1 MGTQNV
7 MNNQDN
13 FDNMNNTIINIGLKN
28 AKLSNKIVMLEK
40 HIEQQQEIIG
50 VNNKTLI
57 YKNCIINE
65 LKKQKDVILIDYLKV
80 KREYYMLIFIIII
93 LFLKIILT

>member
-1 MGTQNV
+1 MGTQKI

-13 FDNMNNTIINIGLKN
+13 IDYMNNTIINIELKK
-28 AKLSNKIVMLEK
+28 ATLSNKIEMQEK
-40 HIEQQQEIIG
+40 HIEQQQEIIKI
-50 VNNKTLI
+50 NNKTLI

-65 LKKQKDVILIDYLKV
+65 LKKQKNVVLIEYIKV

>member
-1 MGTQNV
+1 MGTQKI

-13 FDNMNNTIINIGLKN
+13 IDYMNNTIINIELKK
-28 AKLSNKIVMLEK
+28 ATLSNKIEMQEK
-40 HIEQQQEIIG
+40 HIEQQQEIIKI
-50 VNNKTLI
+50 NNKTLI

-65 LKKQKDVILIDYLKV
+65 LKKQKNVVLIEYIKV

-93 LFLKIILT
+93 LFLKIILG

>member
-1 MGTQNV
+1 

-13 FDNMNNTIINIGLKN
+13 IDYMNNTIINIGLKN
-28 AKLSNKIVMLEK
+28 AKLSNKIEMQEK

-50 VNNKTLI
+50 VNNQTLI
-57 YKNCIINE
+57 YKNCIIDE
-65 LKKQKDVILIDYLKV
+65 LKKQKNVILIDYLKV

-93 LFLKIILT
+93 LFLKIILG

>member
-1 MGTQNV
+1 MGTQKI

-13 FDNMNNTIINIGLKN
+13 IDYINNTIINIELKK
-28 AKLSNKIVMLEK
+28 ATLSNKIEMQEK
-40 HIEQQQEIIG
+40 HIEQQQEIIKI
-50 VNNKTLI
+50 NNKTLI

-65 LKKQKDVILIDYLKV
+65 LKKQKNVVLIEYIKV
-80 KREYYMLIFIIII
+80 KREHYMLIFIIII